1 MATSGWRRRIAAC
14 TKKVIRPP
22 AARHTA
28 RKSIGAIVLPVADY
42 ASVVVTGWSVLSED
56 GVVNLAQGRSTG
68 ETRFRIFRIE
78 HREKHR
84 SLRMTHAAVS

>member
-1 MATSGWRRRIAAC
+1 MNGFERSL
-14 TKKVIRPP
+14 VE
-22 AARHTA
+22 
-28 RKSIGAIVLPVADY
+28 
-42 ASVVVTGWSVLSED
+42 VVVGRH
-56 GVVNLAQGRSTG
+56 RSTG